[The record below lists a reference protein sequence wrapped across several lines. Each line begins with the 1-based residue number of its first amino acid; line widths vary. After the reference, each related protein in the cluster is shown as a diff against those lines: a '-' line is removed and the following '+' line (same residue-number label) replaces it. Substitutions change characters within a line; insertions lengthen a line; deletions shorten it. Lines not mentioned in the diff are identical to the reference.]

1 MGGMVWSARELWDGV
16 VTLIDVRGD
25 PPVSGCMLGLTMV
38 AIVVVGMGGEIPPL
52 WLNWWR
58 SQWGEWYGVA
68 GSCRIVLSL

>member
-16 VTLIDVRGD
+16 VTLIDVRD
-25 PPVSGCMLGLTMV
+25 DLSVSVCMLGLTMV

-52 WLNWWR
+52 WLIWLR